1 MTVPAVIA
9 ICPYVMRARSNRP
22 SLNNRRWRRNSHYDL
37 GKCCTRTQQSGTN
50 YSQEKFLHR

>member
-22 SLNNRRWRRNSHYDL
+22 SLNYRRWRRNPHYDL
-37 GKCCTRTQQSGTN
+37 GKCSTGTQQSGTN
-50 YSQEKFLHR
+50 YSQ